1 MKFLIKP
8 KEGVILKTLFET
20 LSTLLEEC
28 DLEVGEDFGMR
39 STCMNVERT
48 VLVDF
53 LLHSKRFQCFRTM
66 NCDFLTIN
74 CSTLFEGIK
83 PAKREDSL
91 TMSIDKEICLTVSG
105 KGGSATT
112 FITTESSKGYVINLP
127 EGYGRPIVITSSE
140 FQIGCRGLPKCE
152 TIEIRKFGTRV
163 RMVSRTGEIR
173 TKEVVMGEE
182 DDWPQEPS
190 DVSFSFDPLMIR
202 RICTKIAN
210 LGGSVS
216 LSFATKDEPLL
227 IRTNVGTLG
236 EISFYVKPLSK
247 GPPGSTSSNDRDR
260 S

>member
-1 MKFLIKP
+1 MKFLIKT

-28 DLEVGEDFGMR
+28 DLEIGEDFGMR
-39 STCMNVERT
+39 STCMNVEKT
-48 VLVDF
+48 ILVDF
-53 LLHSKRFQCFRTM
+53 LLHSEEFQCFRTM
-66 NCDFLTIN
+66 NCEDFLTIN
-74 CSTLFEGIK
+74 CSTVFEGMK
-83 PAKREDSL
+83 TAKREDSI
-91 TMSIDKEICLTVSG
+91 TMSIDRLTVSG

-112 FITTESSKGYVINLP
+112 CVTTEFSKGYVINLP

-152 TIEIRKFGTRV
+152 TIEVQKFGTRV

-202 RICTKIAN
+202 RIGSKIAN

-216 LSFATKDEPLL
+216 FLPQ
-227 IRTNVGTLG
+227 RTNL
-236 EISFYVKPLSK
+236 F
-247 GPPGSTSSNDRDR
+247 
-260 S
+260 